1 MLLREIIEKCD
12 LPGLRESLFLGI
24 AEAQELGK
32 EFIGVTLS
40 DGKGL
45 IFKVNPFDETVYS
58 LFLMSTDNIDGL
70 PRIGV
75 FKNKEDITYFIYEI
89 NNYGDFFKTLSES
102 VSAVY
107 VEVIGGD
114 LEDFLYRAE
123 GG

>member
-1 MLLREIIEKCD
+1 MREIIEKCD

>member
-1 MLLREIIEKCD
+1 MLLKELIEKCD

-45 IFKVNPFDETVYS
+45 IFKVNPFEETIS
-58 LFLMSTDNIDGL
+58 SFLLMSAENADL

-89 NNYGDFFKTLSES
+89 NNYVDFCNALSNS

-123 GG
+123 GR